1 MPATLRT
8 SALNTPDTEA
18 FEGGLV
24 PGAVAA
30 DAPVFRAD
38 GQAGWLLQE
47 AGRSAFTAV
56 VFGDGGTADRAAMAA
71 AEAGAAAGVP
81 VTTVRVPI
89 DEAHA
94 LATRRYDARD
104 GTVYLLRPDQ
114 HVCARWRR
122 ADAGIVRAALDRALC
137 CNA

>member
-1 MPATLRT
+1 
-8 SALNTPDTEA
+8 
-18 FEGGLV
+18 
-24 PGAVAA
+24 
-30 DAPVFRAD
+30 
-38 GQAGWLLQE
+38 
-47 AGRSAFTAV
+47 V
-56 VFGDGGTADRAAMAA
+56 VFGDGETADRAERAV

-81 VTTVRVPI
+81 VATVRIPI

-94 LATRRYDARD
+94 LAARRYDARA

-122 ADAGIVRAALDRALC
+122 ADAGTVRAALDRALC